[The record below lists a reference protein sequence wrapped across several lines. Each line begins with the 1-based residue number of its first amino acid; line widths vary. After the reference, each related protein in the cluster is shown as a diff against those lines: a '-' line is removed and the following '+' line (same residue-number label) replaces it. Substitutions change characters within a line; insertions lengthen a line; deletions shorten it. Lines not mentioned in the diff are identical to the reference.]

1 MSCRP
6 QFKTPNSELYTPN
19 YSGFSM
25 NAVQLEV
32 LFQTLISGVLLGGL
46 YALIGIGMTIIMG
59 VMKIINLAHGE
70 LMMVAMYI
78 AYVLFSAFHIDPY
91 LSILAAAPALF
102 LLGIA
107 LQKYLINPVLRVE
120 AIIPE
125 NQVILTVG
133 IGMVLANLA
142 TIVFQSDYRQT
153 PVEYGTKAWY
163 LRDYWKDAPIEL
175 SLSMPWSV
183 SFAFAVLIT
192 VGLWF
197 FLTRTDTGKSIR
209 ATAQDQDAALLM
221 GVNVQRMRVIT
232 FGLGSALV
240 GAAGCLFIP
249 IYYIYPDIGGQF
261 TLISF
266 VITILGGLGSTVGAI
281 IGGLILGLFES
292 LTATY
297 IGMGWAPVGRF
308 VIFVAALIFIPGG
321 VASLLR
327 SKKLG
332 K

>member
-1 MSCRP
+1 VSAITVEI
-6 QFKTPNSELYTPN
+6 FL
-19 YSGFSM
+19 
-25 NAVQLEV
+25 
-32 LFQTLISGVLLGGL
+32 QTLIQGLLLGGL
-46 YALIGIGMTIIMG
+46 YALIGVGMTLIMG

-78 AYVLFSAFHIDPY
+78 AYALFAAFHVDPY
-91 LSILAAAPALF
+91 LSILIAAPALF
-102 LLGIA
+102 LLGVGI
-107 LQKYLINPVLRVE
+107 QKYLINPVLRVDS
-120 AIIPE
+120 ILPE

-142 TIVFQSDYRQT
+142 TMIFQSDYRQT
-153 PVEYGTKAWY
+153 PV
-163 LRDYWKDAPIEL
+163 DYASTTWHLQDLWKDSPIYLSITAP
-175 SLSMPWSV
+175 WTV
-183 SFAFAVLIT
+183 TFTVAVLIT

-197 FLTRTDTGKSIR
+197 FLTKTDTGKSIR
-209 ATAQDQDAALLM
+209 ATAQDADAALLM
-221 GVNVQRMRVIT
+221 GVNVARMRMIT

-240 GAAGCLFIP
+240 GTAGCLFIP

-261 TLISF
+261 TLIAF

-281 IGGLILGLFES
+281 IGGVVLGLFES

-297 IGMGWAPVGRF
+297 VGMGWAPVGRF

-321 VASLLR
+321 IASLLK

>member
-1 MSCRP
+1 V
-6 QFKTPNSELYTPN
+6 T
-19 YSGFSM
+19 
-25 NAVQLEV
+25 AVQLEV
-32 LFQTLISGVLLGGL
+32 LLQTLISGILLGGL

-78 AYVLFSAFHIDPY
+78 AYVLFSTFHVDPY
-91 LSILAAAPALF
+91 LSILVAAPALF
-102 LLGIA
+102 LLGMA
-107 LQKYLINPVLRVE
+107 LQKFLINPVLRVE

-142 TIVFQSDYRQT
+142 TIIFQSDYRQT
-153 PVEYGTKAWY
+153 PVSYATKAWY
-163 LRDYWKDAPIEL
+163 LSDVWKGAPIEL
-175 SLSMPWSV
+175 SLSMPWTV
-183 SFAFAVLIT
+183 SFTFAIAIT
-192 VGLWF
+192 IGLWY
-197 FLTRTDTGKSIR
+197 FLTKTDTGKSIR
-209 ATAQDQDAALLM
+209 ATAQDLDAAQLM

-308 VIFVAALIFIPGG
+308 VIFVAVLIFVPGG

-327 SKKLG
+327 RRKLG

>member
-1 MSCRP
+1 MS
-6 QFKTPNSELYTPN
+6 S
-19 YSGFSM
+19 
-25 NAVQLEV
+25 VQTEV
-32 LFQTLISGVLLGGL
+32 LLQTLISGLLLGGL

-70 LMMVAMYI
+70 LMMVGMYI
-78 AYVLFSAFHIDPY
+78 AYVLFSAFHLDPY
-91 LSILAAAPALF
+91 LSILVAAPVLF
-102 LLGIA
+102 LLGVA
-107 LQKYLINPVLRVE
+107 LQKFLINPVMNVDSIL
-120 AIIPE
+120 PE

-142 TIVFQSDYRQT
+142 TIIFQSDYRQT
-153 PVEYGTKAWY
+153 PVSYGTKAWY
-163 LRDYWKDAPIEL
+163 LRDLWKHSPIEL

-183 SFAFAVLIT
+183 SFAFAVAIT
-192 VGLWF
+192 GGLWF
-197 FLTRTDTGKSIR
+197 FLTRTDMGKSIR
-209 ATAQDQDAALLM
+209 ATAQDNDAALLM
-221 GVNVQRMRVIT
+221 GVNVGKMRVIT

-308 VIFVAALIFIPGG
+308 VIFVAVLIFIPGG
-321 VASLLR
+321 IASLLKSR
-327 SKKLG
+327 KLG